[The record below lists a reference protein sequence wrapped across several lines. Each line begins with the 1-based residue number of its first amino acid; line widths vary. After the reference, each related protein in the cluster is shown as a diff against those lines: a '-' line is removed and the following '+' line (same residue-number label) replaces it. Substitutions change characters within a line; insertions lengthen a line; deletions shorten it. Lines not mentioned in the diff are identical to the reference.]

1 MERIAEEVVGQ
12 FPDTRTTVVSSDIL
26 GGVKRMRQE
35 IEAVAKD
42 EAEIV
47 IGGITLRNSGAV
59 VMASEDLYVSAD
71 KVRVSYRFTNPT
83 AKAVTTTVAFPM
95 PRQPR
100 GMGWMDYYL
109 DSRRDWSDFRF
120 STRVNGKPVAM
131 QLVERAMV
139 GDRDVTAR
147 IAALGFPLYWF
158 EQDKA
163 TDLFE
168 KMPAARRAAFIAEGL
183 AVKDQRFAG
192 RVVPA
197 WDVAGFFV
205 REQVFPPRATIAVE
219 HEYAPITGGS
229 VSGAL
234 YPAYRKDAPDTV
246 RHYRERYCTDADFFA
261 SFDRLDAQHRKSDT
275 YVTYGET
282 WIGYVL
288 SSGANWK
295 GPIGD
300 FRLVVDKGT
309 AGGLVSFCMD
319 GVRKISPTRFEVRKR
334 NFEPKADLNVLI
346 VTFHHSD
353 E

>member
-1 MERIAEEVVGQ
+1 MLALSA
-12 FPDTRTTVVSSDIL
+12 PAAMANDS
-26 GGVKRMRQE
+26 
-35 IEAVAKD
+35 
-42 EAEIV
+42 EAEIG
-47 IGGITLRNSGAV
+47 IGGIVLRPSGAV
-59 VMASEDLYVSAD
+59 VMASEDLFVSED
-71 KVRVSYRFTNPT
+71 KVRVAYRFTNPT

-120 STRVNGKPVAM
+120 TTTVDGKPVAM
-131 QLVERAMV
+131 RLVERAMV
-139 GDRDVTAR
+139 GARDVTDR

-158 EQDKA
+158 DQDKF

-168 KMPAARRAAFIAEGL
+168 KMPAARRAAFVAEGL
-183 AVKDQRFAG
+183 AVKDARFGG

-197 WDVAGFFV
+197 WDVASHFV
-205 REQVFPPRATIAVE
+205 REQVFPAGASVSVI

-234 YPAYRKDAPDTV
+234 YASYRKDAPDTV
-246 RHYRERYCTDADFFA
+246 RHYRTRYCTDADFFA
-261 SFDRLDAQHRKSDT
+261 SFDRLDARHRKSES

-300 FRLVVDKGT
+300 FRLVVDKG
-309 AGGLVSFCMD
+309 APGNLVSFCMD

-334 NFEPKADLNVLI
+334 NFEPRGDLNVLI
-346 VTFHHSD
+346 VKFHHND